1 MEILLFF
8 WESLDFLGKV
18 LIFGCRLVNF
28 EDNSECFGDRK
39 LIIYIQKLMGNGIRS
54 FWSNLKTFKHFCNEY
69 LDPNLGIFIH
79 AMDF

>member
-1 MEILLFF
+1 MLFF
-8 WESLDFLGKV
+8 GESLDFLGKV

-39 LIIYIQKLMGNGIRS
+39 LIIYIGKLIGNGIRS